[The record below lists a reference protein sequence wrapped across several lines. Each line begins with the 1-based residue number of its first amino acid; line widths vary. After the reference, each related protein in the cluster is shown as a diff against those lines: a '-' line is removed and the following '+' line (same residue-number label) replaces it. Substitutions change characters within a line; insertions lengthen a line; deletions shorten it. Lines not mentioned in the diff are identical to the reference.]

1 MAGALQ
7 RFTKRFFIA
16 CNIVLVIVYLLTC
29 FIPYVNAGQYW
40 PIAILGLGFPLMLVL
55 LLTFIL
61 VWAIVRSRWA
71 FLPLVALV
79 ISWQQISVFFAF
91 GQPTSTKNT
100 RPENSLRILNWN
112 VSSWD
117 EANKHKNGGQSHRKD
132 MLALIQAQNPDILC
146 LQEFFEFESSNY
158 YEPNIPAI
166 RAMGYTYYYF
176 VPHYFRYNKA
186 YRMGVAIFSRH
197 PIVDTAVVPYKLNSA
212 ADNLVYADINVNGK
226 LVRLM
231 TIHLQSVR
239 FNPVDYEGI
248 NRIKNTDDE
257 GLEASRTI
265 LSKIIKAYRW
275 RSGQAEQ
282 VRQEIDKS
290 PHPVI
295 LCGDFNDVPNSYTYF
310 TIRGD
315 LKDAFLDKGAGIG
328 KTLRILGP
336 TLRIDYILA
345 DKSLKVCQ
353 FNKFNVPYS
362 DHYPIMADISLDA
375 NPRKKAPAN

>member
-1 MAGALQ
+1 MARALQ

-16 CNIVLVIVYLLTC
+16 CNILLVIVYLLTC
-29 FIPYVNAGQYW
+29 FIPYVNAGKYW
-40 PIAILGLGFPLMLVL
+40 PIAILGLGFPLMLFL
-55 LLTFIL
+55 LLSFIFI
-61 VWAIVRSRWA
+61 WAVVRSRWA
-71 FLPLVALV
+71 FLPLVAL
-79 ISWQQISVFFAF
+79 ILSWQQISVFFAF
-91 GQPTSTKNT
+91 AKPAQES
-100 RPENSLRILNWN
+100 NSRQDNVLRILNWN

-117 EANKHKNGGQSHRKD
+117 EANKHKNGGHSHRKD
-132 MLALIQAQNPDILC
+132 MLALIRAQNPDILC

-158 YEPNIPAI
+158 YEPNIPAVK
-166 RAMGYTYYYF
+166 AMGYPYYYF

-186 YRMGVAIFSRH
+186 YRMGVAIFSKY
-197 PIVDTAVVPYKLNSA
+197 PIDDTAVVPYKLNSA
-212 ADNLVYADINVNGK
+212 ADNLIYSDINVNGK
-226 LVRLM
+226 IIRLM

-248 NRIKNTDDE
+248 NRIRNTDDE

-275 RSGQAEQ
+275 RSSQADQ
-282 VRQEIDKS
+282 VREEIDKS

-310 TIRGD
+310 KIRGD
-315 LKDAFLDKGAGIG
+315 MKDAFLAKGAGIG

-345 DKSLKVCQ
+345 DKSLEVAQ
-353 FNKFNVPYS
+353 FDKFNVPYS
-362 DHYPIMADISLDA
+362 DHYPIMADIRL
-375 NPRKKAPAN
+375 K

>member
-16 CNIVLVIVYLLTC
+16 CNILLVIVYLLTC
-29 FIPYVNAGQYW
+29 FIPYVNAGKYW
-40 PIAILGLGFPLMLVL
+40 PIAILGLGFPLMLFL
-55 LLTFIL
+55 LLAFIL
-61 VWAIVRSRWA
+61 IWAIVRSRWA
-71 FLPLVALV
+71 FLPLVAL
-79 ISWQQISVFFAF
+79 ILSWQQISVFFAF
-91 GQPTSTKNT
+91 AKPA
-100 RPENSLRILNWN
+100 RENNSRQGNVLRILNWN

-117 EANKHKNGGQSHRKD
+117 EANKHKNGGHSHRKD

-158 YEPNIPAI
+158 YEPNIPAVK
-166 RAMGYTYYYF
+166 AMGYPYYYF

-186 YRMGVAIFSRH
+186 YRMGVAIFSKY
-197 PIVDTAVVPYKLNSA
+197 PIDDTAVVPYKLNSA
-212 ADNLVYADINVNGK
+212 ADNLIYSDINVNGRII
-226 LVRLM
+226 RLM

-248 NRIKNTDDE
+248 NRIRNTDDE

-275 RSGQAEQ
+275 RSSQADQ
-282 VRQEIDKS
+282 VREEIDKS

-310 TIRGD
+310 KIRGD
-315 LKDAFLDKGAGIG
+315 MKDAFLAKGAGIG

-345 DKSLKVCQ
+345 DKSLEVAQ
-353 FNKFNVPYS
+353 FDKFNVPYS
-362 DHYPIMADISLDA
+362 DHYPIMADIRL
-375 NPRKKAPAN
+375 K

>member
-7 RFTKRFFIA
+7 RFTKRFFIT
-16 CNIVLVIVYLLTC
+16 CNILLVIVYLLAC
-29 FIPYVNAGQYW
+29 FIPFLNAGKYW

-55 LLTFIL
+55 LIAFIL
-61 VWAIVRSRWA
+61 IWAIVRSKWA
-71 FLPLVALV
+71 FLPLVALI
-79 ISWQQISVFFAF
+79 ISWQQISAFFAF
-91 GQPTSTKNT
+91 GMPSSQPGPP
-100 RPENSLRILNWN
+100 PENSLRVLSWN

-117 EANKHKNGGQSHRKD
+117 EANKHKNGGQSHRRD
-132 MLALIQAQNPDILC
+132 MLALIRSQDPDILC

-158 YEPNIPAI
+158 YEPNIPAV
-166 RAMGYTYYYF
+166 RAMGYPYYYF
-176 VPHYFRYNKA
+176 VPHYFRYGKA
-186 YRMGVAIFSRH
+186 YRMGVAIFSKY

-212 ADNLVYADINVNGK
+212 ADNLVYADVNINGK
-226 LVRLM
+226 LIRLM

-248 NRIKNTDDE
+248 NKIKNTDDE
-257 GLEASRTI
+257 GLEASKTI
-265 LSKIIKAYRW
+265 LSKLIKAYRW
-275 RSGQAEQ
+275 RSEQAEQ

-295 LCGDFNDVPNSYTYF
+295 ICGDFNDVPNSYTYF
-310 TIRGD
+310 TIRGN
-315 LKDAFLDKGAGIG
+315 LKDAFIAKGAGIG

-345 DKSLKVCQ
+345 DGSLPVNS
-353 FNKFNVPYS
+353 FSKFNVPYS

-375 NPRKKAPAN
+375 NERKKGSAN